1 MPTIHSNQSNDSG
14 LHIKL
19 PRLAGFT
26 LLEPLHEGSCGLIYR
41 ARQDRLGRIVALK
54 LLPEWP
60 PPTDVA
66 LERFNRAS
74 YVNAQ
79 APHPNL
85 LTLYDTGTKDGFH
98 FVSLEYVNGQT
109 LQKHLST
116 VGTSDERFALHV
128 SVHVLRALAALHAR
142 DICHRNLKPKN
153 IFLETN
159 GNVRLIGTG
168 LASCKTAFFS
178 PHLDA
183 RPIGTPHFMAP
194 EMIRGCYADPRSDL
208 YSLGITLYV
217 MCTGRTPFEKG
228 APLAVMSRHL
238 TDVPDSLGQARP
250 GMSPDFVKFVD
261 TLMAREPEHRYQS
274 AKAALEMAE
283 ALSRRFVEPQRL
295 LPEMMQRP
303 TGAPLP
309 PLMVSA
315 RRRPLSDILRHPAAI
330 ALVSAVATVSV
341 LAGMMALMSRY
352 LSARQNPP
360 AGAKPAPIVAD
371 ADEFSRLLD
380 QDADFTLPPET
391 RAEAW
396 ATYIAKNPL
405 APPERV
411 KIARQRLEL
420 FINQQ
425 NRRREQTQPTPQK
438 QDLEF

>member
-66 LERFNRAS
+66 LERFNRAA

-98 FVSLEYVNGQT
+98 YVSLEYVNGQT

-128 SVHVLRALAALHAR
+128 AVHVLRALAALHAR

-217 MCTGRTPFEKG
+217 MATGRTPFEKG

-238 TDVPDSLGQARP
+238 TDVPDSIGQTRP
-250 GMSPDFVKFVD
+250 GLSPDFVKFVD
-261 TLMAREPEHRYQS
+261 TLMAKEPEHRFQS

-283 ALSRRFVEPQRL
+283 AMSRRFVEPQRL
-295 LPEMMQRP
+295 LPEMMARP
-303 TGAPLP
+303 NAGAP
-309 PLMVSA
+309 MAISV
-315 RRRPLSDILRHPAAI
+315 RRKPISEKLRHPAVI
-330 ALVSAVATVSV
+330 AVISAVATVAI
-341 LAGMMALMSRY
+341 LAGMMVLVTKF
-352 LSARQNPP
+352 LSARSAAPLP
-360 AGAKPAPIVAD
+360 ASTVPITAE
-371 ADEFSRLLD
+371 ADEFSKLLD

-396 ATYIAKNPL
+396 ATYIARNPG
-405 APPERV
+405 APGERL
-411 KIARQRLEL
+411 KIARQRLDL

-425 NRRREQTQPTPQK
+425 NRRREQPQPAKPAK